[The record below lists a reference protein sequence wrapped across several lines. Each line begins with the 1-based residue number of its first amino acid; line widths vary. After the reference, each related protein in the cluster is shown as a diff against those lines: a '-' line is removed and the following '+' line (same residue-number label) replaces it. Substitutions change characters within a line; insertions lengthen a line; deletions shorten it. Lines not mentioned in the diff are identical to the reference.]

1 MRLTVT
7 TFMSID
13 GVMQSPGAPEE
24 DPSGGF
30 DLGGWLPPFFDDETG
45 QYMNEVFD
53 QAEAFLLGRRTYE
66 AMAGFWPS
74 VNDPANRVGT
84 QLNTLPKHV
93 VTATLTDLA
102 WTGAVPLTGD
112 IAKQVTALKEVPGR
126 ELQVHGSG
134 ALVRHL
140 AAHGLVDAYNL
151 VIFPVV
157 LGRGQRLFGDGTPP
171 SSLRLAA
178 TRATKGGIVMHT
190 YESAGPL
197 SFGSVH
203 PEDES
208 GAS

>member
-7 TFMSID
+7 TFVTVD

-24 DPSGGF
+24 DPRDGF
-30 DLGGWLPPFFDDETG
+30 DLGGWLPPLFDEETG

-53 QAEAFLLGRRTYE
+53 QADAFLLGRRTYE

-74 VNDPANRVGT
+74 VTDPANRVGA
-84 QLNTLPKHV
+84 QLNSLPKHV
-93 VTATLTDLA
+93 VTASLTELS
-102 WTGAVPLTGD
+102 WSGAVPLTGD
-112 IAKQVTALKEVPGR
+112 IAKQVAALKEAPGR

-134 ALVRHL
+134 ALVRYL
-140 AAHGLVDAYNL
+140 AAEGLVDAYNL

-157 LGRGQRLFGDGTPP
+157 LGRGQRLFADGAPP
-171 SSLRLAA
+171 SAMRLAG
-178 TRATKGGIVMHT
+178 TRATGRGIVMHT

-203 PEDES
+203 PEDKVS
-208 GAS
+208 G

>member
-7 TFMSID
+7 TFVTVD

-24 DPSGGF
+24 DPRDGF
-30 DLGGWLPPFFDDETG
+30 GLGGWLPPLFDDETG
-45 QYMNEVFD
+45 QYMSKVLD
-53 QAEAFLLGRRTYE
+53 QADAILLGRRTYE

-74 VNDPANRVGT
+74 VNDPANRVAT
-84 QLNTLPKHV
+84 QLNSLPKHV
-93 VTATLTDLA
+93 VTATLTELS
-102 WTGAVPLTGD
+102 WSGAVPLTGD

-157 LGRGQRLFGDGTPP
+157 LGRGQRLFADGTPP
-171 SSLRLAA
+171 SALRLTAS
-178 TRATKGGIVMHT
+178 RATGGGIVMQT
-190 YESAGPL
+190 YESAGRL

-203 PEDES
+203 AEEQS
-208 GAS
+208 AS